1 MVFLIIIV
9 EVEKPDD
16 EEEIESKEEMKI
28 DNKEENKEG
37 LAYDNSAYEMFHRA
51 SLDWPCLSIDFVL
64 PNRLDTNFDMF
75 NPHMKLPE
83 SLLVDYVN
91 PMTSEKSKRHKEDNY
106 PYTVYMVGGTQTD
119 PKLKASNKLYVFKMF
134 DMYKTQY
141 DDQSESD
148 DDENNFDDD
157 PNLLF
162 EWVPLK
168 SAINRV
174 RTMNNSPITTS
185 LHIVNGRLSSD
196 LKR

>member
-1 MVFLIIIV
+1 MWKNTKVNLNVKMITKTYMVFLIIIV

-91 PMTSEKSKRHKEDNY
+91 PMTSEKSKRHKE
-106 PYTVYMVGGTQTD
+106 GTRWSTGSSRSSVS
-119 PKLKASNKLYVFKMF
+119 ARWSSRSSGSSRSSMSARWSTWSSMSSSVWHFFISNRGLAYLYFVQIVF
-134 DMYKTQY
+134 
-141 DDQSESD
+141 
-148 DDENNFDDD
+148 
-157 PNLLF
+157 
-162 EWVPLK
+162 
-168 SAINRV
+168 R
-174 RTMNNSPITTS
+174 
-185 LHIVNGRLSSD
+185 
-196 LKR
+196 